1 LLDNQRSNP
10 LYYQTQKKATLIIK
24 ISAIEDKL
32 LVRGNMES
40 SQFTRTDE
48 NEFVSLS
55 PVSYELTIKKIEDL
69 VTVEGPISCTL
80 TMTCVKCLDEFTLP
94 MNVYLDI
101 ELAPRVL
108 TPHVS
113 ELELKNND
121 MDVYYYEGDE
131 IDLDPFVYDEVVLN
145 IPMRPVC
152 KEECKGLCDVCGKN
166 KNYEE
171 CNCNKVSDTLLGEK
185 LKSFLT

>member
-32 LVRGNMES
+32 VVRGNMES

-94 MNVYLDI
+94 MNVNLDI
-101 ELAPRVL
+101 ELAPRVP
-108 TPHVS
+108 TPHIS